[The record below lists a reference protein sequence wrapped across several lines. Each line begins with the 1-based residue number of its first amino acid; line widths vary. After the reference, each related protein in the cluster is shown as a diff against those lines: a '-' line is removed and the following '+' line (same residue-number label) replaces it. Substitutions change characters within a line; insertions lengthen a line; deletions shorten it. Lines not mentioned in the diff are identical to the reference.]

1 MCLYSLNSRTLVFEL
16 YRHLRTLK
24 LQAVPPGQPHSFP
37 ILEALRIAHC
47 SPASH
52 WHTKTQHD
60 FQSGYSLIMIFASTV
75 LVGQTKPDK
84 YIVTYSYKKRCES
97 PETKKV
103 CVCKSFVFEEDGRH
117 FSLARGRLSYPLRIS
132 GTLLLG
138 WHPALEQQCEKCAC
152 LLWRRKSAKLNT

>member
-1 MCLYSLNSRTLVFEL
+1 MFEL

-103 CVCKSFVFEEDGRH
+103 CVCKSFVFVEDGRH

-132 GTLLLG
+132 GTWMASCSRTAVWEMCMLT
-138 WHPALEQQCEKCAC
+138 LEVEIC
-152 LLWRRKSAKLNT
+152 